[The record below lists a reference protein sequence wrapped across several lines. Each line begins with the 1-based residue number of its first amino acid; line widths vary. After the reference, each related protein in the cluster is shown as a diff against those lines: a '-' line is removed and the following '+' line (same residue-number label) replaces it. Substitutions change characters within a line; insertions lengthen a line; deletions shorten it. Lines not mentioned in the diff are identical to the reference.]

1 MSPSVEDDAVRDK
14 LLDGKTAIV
23 TGGASGIGKAIAA
36 LFCRQGAK
44 IVVADLNGQGAADVA
59 KEFGAE
65 RALGVQADVASEAS
79 VAAMVGQAVE
89 RFGQVDILL
98 NCAGIPQ
105 LATPIEEMKE
115 AQWDRILNIN
125 VKSVFLTTKHVVPH
139 MKRSGGGAIVNIGS
153 VVAVRPK
160 PGLNAYCAS
169 KGAVVVLSESLA
181 LELAPYN
188 IRVNVI
194 NPGAAETP
202 MLSGFLKPG
211 ADLDQG
217 KMAFS
222 SFIPLR
228 RLVQPEDVAEAAL
241 YLASPLSKI
250 VTGTVI
256 NVDGGRAV

>member
-1 MSPSVEDDAVRDK
+1 MSLNVGNDAMRDR
-14 LLDGKTAIV
+14 LLDGKTVVV

-36 LFCRQGAK
+36 LFWQQGANV
-44 IVVADLNGQGAADVA
+44 VVADLNGRGAAAVA
-59 KEFGAE
+59 ADLGAE

-79 VAAMVGQAVE
+79 VAAMVEQAVG

-105 LATPIEEMKE
+105 LTTPIEYMGE
-115 AQWDRILNIN
+115 APWDRIMNIN
-125 VKSVFLTTKHVVPH
+125 VKCVFLTTKYVVPH
-139 MKRSGGGAIVNIGS
+139 MKRIGGGAIVNIGS

-169 KGAVVVLSESLA
+169 KGAVIVLSESLA
-181 LELAPYN
+181 LELAPHS
-188 IRVNVI
+188 IRVNVV
-194 NPGAAETP
+194 NPGASETP

-211 ADLDQG
+211 ADLAQG
-217 KMAFS
+217 KMAFT